1 MNKTQLL
8 EHLKIVGFSSK
19 ILDAFSTVG
28 REEFIS
34 SELEPQAYEDTALP
48 IGNGQ
53 TISQPYTIALMLSEL
68 DLKKGQ
74 KVLEIGSGSGYVLA
88 LISSILGRSGKVFGL
103 EIISKLVKK
112 SKKNL
117 VGYKNT
123 RVYNKNGS
131 LGLPEEAPFDRI
143 LISAAVREIPKALL
157 EQLKDNGI
165 LIAPIGP
172 RFEQKITVFQKKNK
186 EIIKKS
192 EIPGFIFVPF
202 VENSE
207 EQTSE

>member
-1 MNKTQLL
+1 MNKFQLL
-8 EHLKIVGFSSK
+8 EHLKKLGFSSK
-19 ILDAFSTVG
+19 ILDAFSIVG
-28 REEFIS
+28 REEFLPF
-34 SELEPQAYEDTALP
+34 ELESQAYEDTALP

-74 KVLEIGSGSGYVLA
+74 KVLEAGSGSGYVLA
-88 LISSILGRSGKVFGL
+88 LISSIIGKSGKVFGL
-103 EIISKLVKK
+103 EIISKLAKR

-117 VGYKNT
+117 IGYKNA
-123 RVYNKNGS
+123 RVYNKNGY

-143 LISAAVREIPKALL
+143 LLSAAVREIPKNLL

-165 LIAPIGP
+165 LVAPIGP
-172 RFEQKITVFQKKNK
+172 RFEQKITVIQKKGN

-192 EIPGFIFVPF
+192 EISGFIFVPF
-202 VENSE
+202 VEGEN
-207 EQTSE
+207 